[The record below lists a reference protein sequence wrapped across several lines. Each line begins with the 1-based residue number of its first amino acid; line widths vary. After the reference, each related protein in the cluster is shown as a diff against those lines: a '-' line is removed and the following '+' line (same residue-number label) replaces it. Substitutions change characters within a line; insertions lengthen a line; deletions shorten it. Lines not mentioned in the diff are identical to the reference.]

1 MDMSGRV
8 CVVTG
13 ATDGIGKVAA
23 AALAHSGADVVLI
36 GRNAEKGAR
45 VLEAIGETRGNVTF
59 ERADLS
65 VQADIRA
72 LAERLIGGLPRIDVL
87 LNNAGGFFNKRKS
100 TADGIE
106 YTFALNHLSYYLLT
120 GLVFELLN
128 KSDGAR
134 IVNVSS
140 RVHKGP
146 QINLEDI
153 QGEKKYGGWRAYQQ
167 SKLANVLFTYHLAA
181 RLAARTTGNVPTV
194 NCLHPGFVAS
204 KFGHN
209 NRDFMGIT
217 LRLMQQLMAINVEAG
232 ARTSI
237 HLASSPDV
245 AGTTARYF
253 DKCKPVESSKESH
266 DTSAQE
272 ALWRISEQL
281 AGAVYD

>member
-1 MDMSGRV
+1 MTGKV

-23 AALAHSGADVVLI
+23 TVLARRGADVVLI

-45 VLEAIGETRGNVTF
+45 TLASIGETKGAVTF
-59 ERADLS
+59 EQTDLS
-65 VQADIRA
+65 VQAEIRA
-72 LAERLIGGLPRIDVL
+72 LAARLTGRLGRIDVL
-87 LNNAGGFFNKRKS
+87 LNNAGGFFNKRQT

-106 YTFALNHLSYYLLT
+106 YTFALNHLSYFLFT
-120 GLVFELLN
+120 GLVLDLLN
-128 KSDGAR
+128 ESAAGR

-146 QINLEDI
+146 QIDIGDI
-153 QGEKKYGGWRAYQQ
+153 QGERKYGGWRAYQQ
-167 SKLANVLFTYHLAA
+167 SKLANVLFTYGLAA
-181 RLAARTTGNVPTV
+181 RLADTKLTV

-209 NRDFMGIT
+209 NRGFMGIT
-217 LRLMQQLMAINVEAG
+217 LRLMQQLMAIGVEAG

-237 HLASSPDV
+237 HVACEPAL

-253 DKCKPVESSKESH
+253 DKCAIAESSKESH
-266 DTSAQE
+266 DRSAQD
-272 ALWRISEQL
+272 ALWRISEGL
-281 AGAVYD
+281 VGAVYG